1 MTREQMQRHA
11 AEWIAAW
18 NRRDVDEVLSVFSET
33 ARFTSPIALAITG
46 NATLDGKA
54 ALAAYW
60 REASRRI
67 SSIQF
72 RLDHVLCDVERREM
86 VVVYD
91 STVNGKSTRACE
103 FMRFDE
109 AGRQVEGEAMYG
121 TAPPR

>member
-11 AEWIAAW
+11 ADWIAAW

-33 ARFTSPIALAITG
+33 TRFTSPNALKITG
-46 NATLDGKA
+46 NATLESKA

-60 REASRRI
+60 REASHRI

-109 AGRQVEGEAMYG
+109 AGRQVDGEAMYG

>member
-1 MTREQMQRHA
+1 MTREQMQHHA
-11 AEWIAAW
+11 AGWIAAW

-33 ARFTSPIALAITG
+33 ARFTSPKAVAIAG
-46 NATLDGKA
+46 NATLEGKA

-60 REASRRI
+60 REALCRI

-72 RLDHVLCDVERREM
+72 RLDYVLCDVDRREM

-91 STVNGKSTRACE
+91 STLNGKTSRACE

-109 AGRQVEGEAMYG
+109 AGRQIEGEAMYG
-121 TAPPR
+121 TAPAR